1 MLQLDL
7 QRPLAASA
15 GRPQLQNS
23 SRTAHHGMPSCSRQ
37 HRQKPSKPCRLHG
50 MPARAQAQAQAE
62 APLAPVEQKPSRTKK
77 NITWDTLGF
86 GLEHVAPTMYVAE
99 WSPEQGWKGEMRPYG
114 PLQLDPSAQV
124 LNYGQSVFEGM
135 KAQRSAQDRIVLFRP
150 QQNAARMAEGADRLS
165 MPAPPSDLF
174 VGAVQQLVRENQDYV
189 PPQGKGSLYIRPLLM
204 GSGGILGLGPAPSYT
219 FAVFCAAVG
228 AYFKGGQMTPI
239 DLVVEEHFHRA
250 APGGMGGTKAA
261 GNYSPVL
268 TTQLAAKQNGYAD
281 VVYLDAK
288 TDTYLEEVS
297 SCNIFTVKG
306 KHIKTPP
313 LQGTILPGITRRS
326 ILELAESRGYT
337 VEEAP
342 ITLEEAL
349 QADEVFTSG
358 TAVVVSPVG
367 SLTHKGRKTQFGE
380 PGVPGPVATELYG
393 ALTDVQQEK
402 VKDSYGWVFPVT

>member
-7 QRPLAASA
+7 QQPLPAST
-15 GRPQLQNS
+15 GRRQLQSS
-23 SRTAHHGMPSCSRQ
+23 SRTAHHGMPSCSQQ
-37 HRQKPSKPCRLHG
+37 HIQKRSKPCRPHST
-50 MPARAQAQAQAE
+50 PARAQAQAQAE
-62 APLAPVEQKPSRTKK
+62 APLAPVEQEPSSTKK

-99 WSPEQGWKGEMRPYG
+99 WSPEQGWKGELRAYG

-124 LNYGQSVFEGM
+124 LNY
-135 KAQRSAQDRIVLFRP
+135 
-150 QQNAARMAEGADRLS
+150 
-165 MPAPPSDLF
+165 
-174 VGAVQQLVRENQDYV
+174 
-189 PPQGKGSLYIRPLLM
+189 
-204 GSGGILGLGPAPSYT
+204 
-219 FAVFCAAVG
+219 

-306 KHIKTPP
+306 RHIKTPP

-367 SLTHKGRKTQFGE
+367 SLTHKGQKTQFGK